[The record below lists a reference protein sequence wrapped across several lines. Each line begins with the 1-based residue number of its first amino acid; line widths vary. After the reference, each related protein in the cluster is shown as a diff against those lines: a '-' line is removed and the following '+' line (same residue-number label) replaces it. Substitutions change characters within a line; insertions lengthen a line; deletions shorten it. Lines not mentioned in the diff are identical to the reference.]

1 MSKEKNRILIAE
13 DDKDI
18 LSLLRLYLEKDGFDV
33 LFAEDGLVAY
43 DLIEQEE
50 PDLVI
55 SDIMMPG
62 MNGYDLIQKI
72 RKSRNN
78 VPIIILSAKNQD
90 NDKILGLDIG
100 ADDYIT
106 KPFNPL
112 ELVAHVKAAL
122 RRFYSLGSG
131 ETAATSYKVG
141 ELEIDIERVR
151 FTKKGEEISLTPFEF
166 KIMTLLMKNPGRV
179 FTKVQIYEYIS
190 GEYYETD
197 ENALMVHMSKL
208 RDKIED
214 DRNEPKY
221 IKTIRGLGY
230 KIEKL

>member
-1 MSKEKNRILIAE
+1 MSKDKNRILIAE

-43 DLIEQEE
+43 DLLEQEE

-100 ADDYIT
+100 ADDYMT

-131 ETAATSYKVG
+131 ETAATSYQVG
-141 ELEIDIERVR
+141 ELEIDIERAR

>member
-1 MSKEKNRILIAE
+1 MSKDKNRILIAE

-100 ADDYIT
+100 ADDYMT

-131 ETAATSYKVG
+131 ETAATSYQVG
-141 ELEIDIERVR
+141 ELEIDIERAR

-230 KIEKL
+230 KIEKI

>member
-1 MSKEKNRILIAE
+1 MSKDKNRILIAE

-100 ADDYIT
+100 ADDYMT

>member
-1 MSKEKNRILIAE
+1 MSKDKNRILIAE

-100 ADDYIT
+100 ADDYMT

-131 ETAATSYKVG
+131 ETAATSYQVG
-141 ELEIDIERVR
+141 ELEIDIERAR

>member
-100 ADDYIT
+100 ADDYMT

-131 ETAATSYKVG
+131 ETAATSYQVG
-141 ELEIDIERVR
+141 ELEIDIERAR

-230 KIEKL
+230 KIEKI

>member
-1 MSKEKNRILIAE
+1 MSKDKNRILIAE

-33 LFAEDGLVAY
+33 LFAEDGIVAF
-43 DLIEQEE
+43 DMIEQEE
-50 PDLVI
+50 PDLII

-100 ADDYIT
+100 ADDYMT

-131 ETAATSYKVG
+131 ETAATSYQVG
-141 ELEIDIERVR
+141 ELEIDIERAR

-230 KIEKL
+230 KIEKI

>member
-1 MSKEKNRILIAE
+1 MSKDKNRILIAE

-50 PDLVI
+50 PDLII

-100 ADDYIT
+100 ADDYMT

>member
-33 LFAEDGLVAY
+33 LFAEDGIVAF
-43 DLIEQEE
+43 DMIEQEE
-50 PDLVI
+50 PDLII

-100 ADDYIT
+100 ADDYMT

-230 KIEKL
+230 KIEKI